1 MRPFTVLV
9 EPRNQTRAL
18 PDVVFSV
25 PTAPVFIKVFLVYH
39 IFSCLSIEPG
49 IFRRPA
55 HRMSGSMIFRRPNMD
70 DILQTAGDVD
80 DFIFAGTDYSVS
92 QR

>member
-9 EPRNQTRAL
+9 EPRNRTRAL
-18 PDVVFSV
+18 PDVSFPSR
-25 PTAPVFIKVFLVYH
+25 PRRFFIKVFLVYH
-39 IFSCLSIEPG
+39 IFSWLSIEPG
-49 IFRRPA
+49 IFRQPV